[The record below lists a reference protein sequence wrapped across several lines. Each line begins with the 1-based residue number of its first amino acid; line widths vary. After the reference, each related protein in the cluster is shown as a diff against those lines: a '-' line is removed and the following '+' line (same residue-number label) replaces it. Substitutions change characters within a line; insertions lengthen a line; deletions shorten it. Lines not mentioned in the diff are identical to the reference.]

1 MSTQS
6 ITVEGMSCDHCIHAV
21 TEELVKID
29 GVSNVNVTINPDGP
43 SNVDFDADTE
53 IRVADLAAAIDEAGY
68 TLV

>member
-6 ITVEGMSCDHCIHAV
+6 IKVEGMSCDHCIHAV

-29 GVSNVNVTINPDGP
+29 GVNNVNVTLNPDGP
-43 SNVDFDADTE
+43 SNIDFDVDTE
-53 IRVADLAAAIDEAGY
+53 IAMTDLAAAIDEAGY

>member
-29 GVSNVNVTINPDGP
+29 GVSNVNVTINSDGP
-43 SNVDFDADTE
+43 SQVNFDAE
-53 IRVADLAAAIDEAGY
+53 SAISVADLAAAIDEAGY

>member
-29 GVSNVNVTINPDGP
+29 GVSNVNVIINPDGP

-53 IRVADLAAAIDEAGY
+53 IAVADLAAAIDEAGY